1 MVKFVENELL
11 NIKTEVN
18 DMWQLVYQQLN
29 NAYKSVLEVNMELAD
44 KVILREKRVN
54 AFELRIDSD
63 IEDFI
68 ALYNP
73 VAVDL
78 RFALAMLKI
87 NTNLERIGD
96 YADSIAR
103 FVIRTD
109 LKPENKALFAELQLE
124 DMFDMVLHMLS
135 TTYDALQKQD
145 IGLAKSIFD
154 KDETLDILNKNAIDT
169 LAAYANEHPE
179 DIKLCLEIAGIF
191 RKLERAGDHINNLAE
206 ETVFYIDAEVLKHH
220 KSMLRDSEKENLE
233 NDNKAES

>member
-18 DMWQLVYQQLN
+18 DMWQLVYQQLD
-29 NAYKSVLEVNMELAD
+29 NAYKSVLNVDMELAD

-145 IGLAKSIFD
+145 ISLAKSIFD

-169 LAAYANEHPE
+169 LTSYASEHPE
-179 DIKLCLEIAGIF
+179 DIRLCLEIAGIF

-220 KSMLRDSEKENLE
+220 KSMLAAEEEN
-233 NDNKAES
+233 N